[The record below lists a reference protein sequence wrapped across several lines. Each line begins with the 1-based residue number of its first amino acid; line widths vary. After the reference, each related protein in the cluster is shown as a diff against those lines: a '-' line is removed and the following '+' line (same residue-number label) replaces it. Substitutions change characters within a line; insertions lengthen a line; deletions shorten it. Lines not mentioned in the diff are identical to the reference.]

1 MVSSRSR
8 ARWAMEAAA
17 IVALLGGCG
26 DGGPLGD
33 SPTIS
38 GQVQSWTLGA
48 TALDVSLDSAHETS
62 DATVTS
68 GTVDATGHFSV
79 TLPGAAA
86 VASSL
91 AATDFSMGYSGCDPS
106 TSVTL
111 SPPTVLSAS
120 AQLNVSSTTKNSG
133 GTFTSE
139 GELTLGATAPAATGQ
154 YTLSVVYSY
163 FDEDATA
170 SGTLLCG
177 PEIITVNVDVSKGWN
192 SLRVVSLGDQTDVS
206 SGPPPS
212 AAAWTSSLTTCTSD
226 ADCSQEPC
234 DLTLGVCWPC
244 VDSGDQADSS
254 NDCCNPTSA
263 GTGAVVCD

>member
-1 MVSSRSR
+1 MG
-8 ARWAMEAAA
+8 AAA
-17 IVALLGGCG
+17 IVALLGGCS

-38 GQVQSWTLGA
+38 GQVQGWTLGA
-48 TALDVSLDSAHETS
+48 TALDVSLDNAHETTN
-62 DATVTS
+62 ATVTS
-68 GTVDATGHFSV
+68 GTVDTTGHFSI

-91 AATDFSMGYSGCDPS
+91 GATDFSMDYSGCDSNSP
-106 TSVTL
+106 VTL

-120 AQLNVSSTTKNSG
+120 AQFNVSSTTKNSE
-133 GTFTSE
+133 GTFTTE
-139 GELTLGATAPAATGQ
+139 GELTRGATAPAANGQ
-154 YTLSVVYSY
+154 YTLNIVYSY
-163 FDEDATA
+163 FNEDATA

-177 PEIITVNVDVSKGWN
+177 AELITVSVAVQKGWN
-192 SLRVVSLGDQTDVS
+192 TLRVVSLGDRTDVS

-212 AAAWTSSLTTCTSD
+212 AAVWTSDLTTCASD
-226 ADCSQEPC
+226 AGCSHEPC
-234 DLTLGVCWPC
+234 DLTFGLCEPC
-244 VDSGDQADSS
+244 VDSGDKAESS